1 VAQSAADR
9 RRGTSL
15 SAPEGPCWA
24 P

>member
-15 SAPEGPCWA
+15 SAPEGRCWA